1 LPIEYVEIDP
11 TTSPQFRGQYQTP
24 SNVALPDFN
33 LRDKSVLD
41 IGCGTGKDLLHP
53 IFAEARERC
62 GIDVDAAYIEYGLEN
77 YPRLK
82 LFVGT
87 ADALP
92 FEDGRFDFVVSSV
105 ALLYANI
112 PVALA
117 EISRVTKPGGPILF
131 TIHDWRM
138 ELKFILQSLRSW
150 KSVLRHVAVIG
161 ASIVYFLTG
170 KVPSRPWDGL
180 RETFQ
185 TRWRFSRS
193 LHKAGFSNVSFERTK
208 RHLIV
213 RARKT
218 G

>member
-1 LPIEYVEIDP
+1 LPNEYVEIAS
-11 TTSPQFRGQYQTP
+11 TAPQFRGQYQAP
-24 SNVALPDFN
+24 SNVALPEFS

-53 IFAEARERC
+53 IFADARERC
-62 GIDVDAAYIEYGLEN
+62 GIDFDPAFIQYGQEN
-77 YPRLK
+77 YPTLN

-92 FEDGRFDFVVSSV
+92 FEGGRFDFVVSRV

-117 EISRVTKPGGPILF
+117 EISRVTKPNGSFLF

-138 ELKFILQSLRSW
+138 ELKFILASLRSW
-150 KSVLRHVAVIG
+150 KSVVRHVYVIG
-161 ASIVYFLTG
+161 ASAVYFLTG
-170 KVPSRPWDGL
+170 KVPRRPWDGM

-185 TRWRFSRS
+185 TRWRFRRS
-193 LHKAGFSNVSFERTK
+193 LHNAGFSNISFERTQ

-213 RARKT
+213 RATKT